1 MVYKWCTP
9 QIPESHSV
17 HKGHF
22 GCTIGDG
29 VECLASSQRRM
40 WCSATDMD
48 GSKIAKNRRHGNDQ
62 CPTSFTIGYP
72 KTDALSAFSPFRWQV
87 LVLGWNTINM
97 IRSYKTPIFRLF
109 LRKFQCST
117 PGLLVDCETHFREP
131 PQRAGHC
138 CEWEVA
144 GWAGDSERIPW
155 GRGMAG

>member
-1 MVYKWCTP
+1 MVYKWCIP

-22 GCTIGDG
+22 GVYHWGQSWVSREFSTSNVMLRNG
-29 VECLASSQRRM
+29 
-40 WCSATDMD
+40 
-48 GSKIAKNRRHGNDQ
+48 HGWIQDQ

-109 LRKFQCST
+109 LRKFQSST
-117 PGLLVDCETHFREP
+117 PGLLVDCETHFRKP
-131 PQRAGHC
+131 PQCAGHC